1 MASLSRPDQSTS
13 NNAQLTTVIDS
24 SHAWWGSQLQAVWEY
39 RELLYFLVWR
49 DLKVRYKQTAL
60 GAGWAILQPFLTMV
74 VFSAIFG
81 AFAKIPS
88 EGLPYPIFAFTAL
101 LPWSYFANSFGRAG
115 NSLVGSAN
123 LITKVYFPRL
133 IIPLSAILAG
143 LVDFAVA
150 FVILLGMMIFYGVH
164 FTAMLWY
171 LPLFMLLA
179 MACALGVGL
188 WLSALNVKYRDVGY
202 LIPFLTQ
209 IWMYASPIAYP
220 TSLIPPG
227 LRLLYSLN
235 PLVGVIEGFRFAL
248 LGTGSLNNAG
258 LWLSAGIALIVLFSG
273 LVYFQRTEETFADV
287 V

>member
-1 MASLSRPDQSTS
+1 MSRDHSSQDSVADQQPFT
-13 NNAQLTTVIDS
+13 LID
-24 SHAWWGSQLQAVWEY
+24 AAPGWWGSQLQSVWEY

-49 DLKVRYKQTAL
+49 DLKVRYKQTVL
-60 GAGWAILQPFLTMV
+60 GAGWAILQPLLTMV

-81 AFAKIPS
+81 LFAKIPS
-88 EGLPYPIFAFTAL
+88 DGVPYPIFTFAAL

-133 IIPLSAILAG
+133 IIPLAVVLAG

-150 FVILLGMMIFYGVH
+150 FVILLGMLIFYGVPL
-164 FTAMLWY
+164 TASILY

-179 MACALGVGL
+179 LACALGVGL

-209 IWMYASPIAYP
+209 LWMYASPIAYP
-220 TSLIPPG
+220 TSLIPEQF
-227 LRLLYSLN
+227 RLFYSVN
-235 PLVGVIEGFRFAL
+235 PLVGVVEGFRYAL

-258 LWLSAGIALIVLFSG
+258 LWLSIGFVLIMLVSG

>member
-1 MASLSRPDQSTS
+1 
-13 NNAQLTTVIDS
+13 
-24 SHAWWGSQLQAVWEY
+24 
-39 RELLYFLVWR
+39 
-49 DLKVRYKQTAL
+49 
-60 GAGWAILQPFLTMV
+60 MV

-81 AFAKIPS
+81 LFAKIPS
-88 EGLPYPIFAFTAL
+88 DGVPYPIFTFAAL

-133 IIPLSAILAG
+133 IIPLAVVLAG

-150 FVILLGMMIFYGVH
+150 FVILLGMLIFYGVPL
-164 FTAMLWY
+164 TASILY

-179 MACALGVGL
+179 LACALGVGL

-209 IWMYASPIAYP
+209 LWMYASPIAYP
-220 TSLIPPG
+220 TSLIPEQF
-227 LRLLYSLN
+227 RLFYSVN
-235 PLVGVIEGFRFAL
+235 PLVGVVEGFRYAL

-258 LWLSAGIALIVLFSG
+258 LWLSIGFVLIMLVSG